1 MSVTFS
7 ISQQHYLFSVQ
18 AFAHTI
24 LSLGGDEY
32 SYALRDRTTAGVLE
46 DVANG
51 TSELGVIVQTSD
63 TAAELDA
70 AIADAGLQ
78 FVKLAE
84 SAPRVALPVSH
95 PLSNASKL
103 SLNDLSGW
111 PYICFDQGDD
121 APLAFAE
128 EALAGVARNKVVK
141 CTDRASLSELATA
154 LNGYTVTS
162 GILVGIADGSS
173 LTTVEL
179 ETDVKLHL
187 GYVCR
192 TDEPLSETGHRY
204 VDKLTRGLALYARS

>member
-1 MSVTFS
+1 MVTFS
-7 ISQQHYLFSVQ
+7 VSQQHYLFSVQ
-18 AFAHTI
+18 AFAHTV
-24 LSLGGDEY
+24 LSLGGEEY
-32 SYALRDRTTAGVLE
+32 TYALRDRTTAGVLE
-46 DVANG
+46 DVAAG

-70 AIADAGLQ
+70 AIADAGLT

-95 PLSNASKL
+95 PLSNAAVL
-103 SLNDLSGW
+103 SLDDLAGW

-128 EALAGVARNKVVK
+128 EARAGTPRSKRVL

-154 LNGYTVTS
+154 LNGYTITS

-173 LTTVEL
+173 LTTVAL
-179 ETDVKLHL
+179 DTDVKLHL

-192 TDEPLSETGHRY
+192 PGQPLSSTGQLY
-204 VDKLTRGLALYARS
+204 VDKLERGLALYARS